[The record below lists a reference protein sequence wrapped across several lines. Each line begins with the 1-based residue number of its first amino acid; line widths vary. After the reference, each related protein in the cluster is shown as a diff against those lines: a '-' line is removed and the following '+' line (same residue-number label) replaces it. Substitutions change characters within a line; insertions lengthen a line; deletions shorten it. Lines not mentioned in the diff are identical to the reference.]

1 MALGISVGSTPI
13 TLEEWGL
20 LLRSYLG
27 IGAIPEGL
35 QTRIEQIHTIV
46 VSIRLP
52 RVLACAMSGA
62 ALAVAGSGMQALF
75 RNPLADP
82 ALIGVSAGATM
93 GAVTFLV
100 MGSWLPVLALTGF
113 AGRWALPI
121 AALTGGLLATAFIY
135 RLARVERRTHIVHLL
150 LTGIAV
156 NALAAAYVGLMV
168 SVASYGTLR
177 EFHFWLLGSF
187 NTAGWP
193 EVVALL
199 PFVVVPLVFMPRL
212 AQPLNALLLGE
223 AEARHLGIRVESLR
237 RLVVLI
243 GAALVGSVIAV
254 AGAIGF
260 VGLIVPHTARLLVGA
275 DHRKLLP
282 LSAILG
288 AALLVLA
295 DVVSRTVAA
304 PAELPIG
311 IVTALLG
318 APFFLMLLRTRRESL
333 GLS

>member
-1 MALGISVGSTPI
+1 M
-13 TLEEWGL
+13 
-20 LLRSYLG
+20 
-27 IGAIPEGL
+27 
-35 QTRIEQIHTIV
+35 
-46 VSIRLP
+46 
-52 RVLACAMSGA
+52 
-62 ALAVAGSGMQALF
+62 
-75 RNPLADP
+75 
-82 ALIGVSAGATM
+82 
-93 GAVTFLV
+93 
-100 MGSWLPVLALTGF
+100 LTGL
-113 AGRWALPI
+113 AGRWTLPI
-121 AALTGGLLATAFIY
+121 AALTGGFLATVFIY
-135 RLARVERRTHIVHLL
+135 KLARVERRTHIVHLL

-187 NTAGWP
+187 NTAGWA

-199 PFVVVPLVFMPRL
+199 PFVVAPLIALPKL

-223 AEARHLGIRVESLR
+223 AEAGHLGIRVESLR
-237 RLVVLI
+237 RLVVLF

-260 VGLIVPHTARLLVGA
+260 VGLIVPHTARLMVGA
-275 DHRKLLP
+275 DHRKQLP
-282 LSAILG
+282 LAAILG

-318 APFFLMLLRTRRESL
+318 APFFLMLLRTHRDSL